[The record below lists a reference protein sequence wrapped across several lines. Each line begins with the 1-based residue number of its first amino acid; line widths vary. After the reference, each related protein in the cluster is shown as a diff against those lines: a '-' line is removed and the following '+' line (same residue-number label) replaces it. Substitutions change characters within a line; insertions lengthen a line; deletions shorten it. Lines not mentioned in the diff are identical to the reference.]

1 MAQGVSAGC
10 PLDESRLYGKPREM
24 GDSGTGMDRGKDV
37 FVTTVWRAML
47 AMLALALLT
56 VSPATAQPTHI
67 QPRLVAESAVPAP
80 GGATTLAL
88 AMTPDPDWHGYW
100 VNGGDAGFGLS
111 VEWNLPDGV
120 TVAPFRYPVPE
131 PLILFGL
138 MNHVYEHPYALLAD
152 VQIDKSIAPGT
163 DLTLSG
169 VADWLACTDKV
180 CVPERAVISVKLT
193 AGDGAIPAASQ
204 DRFDD
209 WRAQLPQPLDRS
221 GTWERRGDML
231 RLAVPLPAGTALD
244 APHLFVETQKLIDYA
259 APQSFSRNG
268 DRLIVETRP
277 NGAAT
282 GPVTALLKLGAGRG
296 LSVRFE
302 PGAVPR
308 AGEAINAPRSGVDP
322 ALFWTAL
329 AGAILGG
336 LILNLMP
343 CVFPILSLKA
353 LSLAR
358 SGGNARDA
366 KVEALAYTAG
376 AVVTALLLGGA
387 LLALRA
393 VGEQVGWAFQ
403 LQHPVSVLA
412 LLILALAITLNLVGT
427 FELPAFGGGQALAGK
442 GGAAGGFWTG
452 ALAAFVATPCSG
464 PLLGAA
470 LGATLVLP
478 AWAALPIFGGL
489 GLGLALPFLVVGFVP
504 ALRSRLPKPGPWTD
518 RFRKWMAVPMGLT
531 ALALAW
537 LLWRQLG
544 SGSQLIWP
552 IVAVAMAVVLLTHYG
567 AVQRGDRRSWLLVAA
582 GLLFVGSLAGTVTE
596 AGDADR
602 RVTGSGSTF
611 SPAALTAARAAGKPV
626 FVYFT
631 ADWCLSC
638 KANEAGAINRAA
650 VQDAFKAKGVVTLV
664 GDWTNGD
671 PVITRTLADHG
682 RNSVPLYLW
691 YAPGAAKPEIL
702 PQILTPGL
710 LTEKSGR

>member
-1 MAQGVSAGC
+1 
-10 PLDESRLYGKPREM
+10 
-24 GDSGTGMDRGKDV
+24 MDGGKDV
-37 FVTTVWRAML
+37 FVTALWRSV
-47 AMLALALLT
+47 LALLAFALLAL
-56 VSPATAQPTHI
+56 SPARAQSTHI
-67 QPRLVAESAVPAP
+67 QPKLVAESAAPAP

-88 AMTPDPDWHGYW
+88 TMTPDKGWHGYW
-100 VNGGDAGFGLS
+100 INGGDAGFGLS
-111 VEWNLPDGV
+111 VEWNLPEGV

-131 PLILFGL
+131 PLILFGM

-152 VQIDKSIAPGT
+152 VQIDQSIAPGT

-169 VADWLACTDKV
+169 VANWLACTDKV
-180 CVPERAVISVKLT
+180 CVPEKAVISVALK
-193 AGDGAIPAASQ
+193 AGDGAVPAASRT
-204 DRFDD
+204 RFDG
-209 WRAQLPQPLDRS
+209 WRALLPQPLDRS
-221 GTWERRGDML
+221 GTWERRGDTV
-231 RLAVPLPAGTALD
+231 RFAIPLPAGSALD
-244 APHLFVETQKLIDYA
+244 APYIFIETQNLVDYVA
-259 APQSFSRNG
+259 AQKFSRNG
-268 DRLIVETRP
+268 DFIIVETRAK
-277 NGAAT
+277 GEAT
-282 GPVTALLKLGAGRG
+282 GPVAALLKLGDGRG
-296 LSVRFE
+296 LSVQFE
-302 PGAVPR
+302 PGAVPA
-308 AGEAINAPRSGVDP
+308 AGEAIAETTDAVDLG
-322 ALFWTAL
+322 LFWAAL
-329 AGAILGG
+329 GGAILGG

-358 SGGNARDA
+358 SGGDARSA

-376 AVVTALLLGGA
+376 AIVTALLLGGA

-393 VGEQVGWAFQ
+393 AGEQVGWAFQ

-412 LLILALAITLNLVGT
+412 LLILALAITLNLLGT
-427 FELPAFGGGQALAGK
+427 YDLPSFGGGQALVDK

-489 GLGLALPFLVVGFVP
+489 GLGLALPFLAVGFVP
-504 ALRSRLPKPGPWTD
+504 ALRNRLPKPGPWMD
-518 RFRKWMAVPMGLT
+518 RFRKWMALPMGLT
-531 ALALAW
+531 ALALGW

-552 IVAVAMAVVLLTHYG
+552 IVAVAMALVLLTHYG
-567 AVQRGDRRSWLLVAA
+567 AMQRGDRRSWLLIAA
-582 GLLFVGSLAGTVTE
+582 GLLFVVSLGGTVTE
-596 AGDADR
+596 VADTER
-602 RVTGSGSTF
+602 TTAASGSTF
-611 SPAALTAARAAGKPV
+611 SPDALAKARATGKPV

-638 KANEAGAINRAA
+638 KANEAGAIKREA
-650 VQDAFKAKGVVTLV
+650 VQDAFDAAGVVTLV

-671 PVITRTLADHG
+671 PVITRTLTEHG

-702 PQILTPGL
+702 PQILTPGM
-710 LTEKSGR
+710 LTEQAGG